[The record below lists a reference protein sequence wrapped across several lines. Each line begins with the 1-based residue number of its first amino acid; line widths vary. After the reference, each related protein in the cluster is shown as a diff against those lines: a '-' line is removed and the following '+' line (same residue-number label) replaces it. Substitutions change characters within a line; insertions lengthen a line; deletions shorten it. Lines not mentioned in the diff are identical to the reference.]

1 MHKLNFIWQGIAA
14 FAVLIAVFSSWY
26 TINETERGVIL
37 RNGAVVGL
45 AEPGLHLKIPL
56 IDVVETIS
64 VQTHVVHWS
73 GQGVGGEFPP
83 MATYSRDQQPAAIA
97 VSVNYRITDPMLL
110 YAEYQTLEN
119 MVARLIVPRTNEQV
133 RNVFGQF
140 NAVAAVQERARL
152 DAQIEMAVTNA
163 VTGPVIIESVQVENI
178 DFSEAYEQSI
188 EQRMLA
194 EVEVQ
199 RIQQNA
205 ERERVQA
212 EIVVIQATAEADAIR
227 ARGQAEADAINARG
241 EALGNNPELVSLIA
255 AEKWN
260 GVLPTTMLPGS
271 TVPFVAVPNR

>member
-1 MHKLNFIWQGIAA
+1 M
-14 FAVLIAVFSSWY
+14 
-26 TINETERGVIL
+26 
-37 RNGAVVGL
+37 
-45 AEPGLHLKIPL
+45 
-56 IDVVETIS
+56 
-64 VQTHVVHWS
+64 
-73 GQGVGGEFPP
+73 
-83 MATYSRDQQPAAIA
+83 
-97 VSVNYRITDPMLL
+97 
-110 YAEYQTLEN
+110 
-119 MVARLIVPRTNEQV
+119 
-133 RNVFGQF
+133 FGQF

-152 DAQIEMAVTNA
+152 DAQVEQAVMKA
-163 VTGPVIIESVQVENI
+163 VTGPVVVESVQIENI
-178 DFSEAYEQSI
+178 DFSDAYEESI

-212 EIVVIQATAEADAIR
+212 EIVVIQAAAEADAIR

>member
-1 MHKLNFIWQGIAA
+1 
-14 FAVLIAVFSSWY
+14 
-26 TINETERGVIL
+26 
-37 RNGAVVGL
+37 
-45 AEPGLHLKIPL
+45 
-56 IDVVETIS
+56 
-64 VQTHVVHWS
+64 
-73 GQGVGGEFPP
+73 
-83 MATYSRDQQPAAIA
+83 
-97 VSVNYRITDPMLL
+97 
-110 YAEYQTLEN
+110 
-119 MVARLIVPRTNEQV
+119 
-133 RNVFGQF
+133 VFGQF

-152 DAQIEMAVTNA
+152 DAQVEQAVMKA
-163 VTGPVIIESVQVENI
+163 VTGPVVVESVQIENI
-178 DFSEAYEQSI
+178 DFSDAYEESI

-212 EIVVIQATAEADAIR
+212 EIVVIQAAAEADAIR

>member
-1 MHKLNFIWQGIAA
+1 A
-14 FAVLIAVFSSWY
+14 
-26 TINETERGVIL
+26 
-37 RNGAVVGL
+37 
-45 AEPGLHLKIPL
+45 
-56 IDVVETIS
+56 
-64 VQTHVVHWS
+64 
-73 GQGVGGEFPP
+73 GEFPL
-83 MATYSRDQQPAAIA
+83 MATYSRDQQPAELA
-97 VSVNYRITDPMLL
+97 VSVNYRVTDPLLL
-110 YAEYQTLEN
+110 YSEYQTLDN

-152 DAQIEMAVTNA
+152 NAEIEQAIMSAVM
-163 VTGPVIIESVQVENI
+163 GPVLVESVQVENI
-178 DFSEAYEQSI
+178 DFSEAYEASI

-227 ARGQAEADAINARG
+227 ARGEAEADVINARG
-241 EALGNNPELVSLIA
+241 EALSDNPELVSLIA